1 MTSTTVMPDRMTTDP
16 AVRLSPDLDR
26 RAISAVYARHGRV
39 HIPALFPADVAAR
52 IYQAMVSETPWS
64 RVVSGETRH
73 FDFGPGGWAAVPDDK
88 RIELA
93 HAVHQ
98 KGRAGFAYFYDSFP
112 VADLHEA
119 GQHLDSYL
127 MRVYEFLNSESF
139 LEFARAVTGAATIAF
154 ADAQATC
161 YRPGDFLTAH
171 DDGIEGKRRRAAY
184 ILNFTPAWRAD
195 WGGLLQFLDRDGHVA
210 EAYTPAF
217 NALNLVRVP
226 QPHAVSYVN
235 PLAAA
240 ARYSITGWL
249 RER

>member
-1 MTSTTVMPDRMTTDP
+1 
-16 AVRLSPDLDR
+16 
-26 RAISAVYARHGRV
+26 V
-39 HIPALFPADVAAR
+39 HIPSIFPPEVAAR
-52 IYQAMVSETPWS
+52 VYQAMVSETPWS

-73 FDFGPGGWAAVPDDK
+73 FDLGPGAWEAVPAAK
-88 RIELA
+88 RKELED
-93 HAVHQ
+93 AVHR
-98 KGRAGFAYFYDSFP
+98 KGRDGFAYFYDCFP
-112 VADLHEA
+112 LADLHEA
-119 GQHLDSYL
+119 GSHLDSYL
-127 MRVYEFLNSESF
+127 MRVYEFINTEPF

-184 ILNFTPAWRAD
+184 VLNFTSVWSAD

-226 QPHAVSYVN
+226 QPHSVSYVN
-235 PLAAA
+235 PLAAG